1 MSSDAALPTLD
12 PALRPPLRAEL
23 LADNKQFVA
32 LAGELLLA
40 FRNTDN
46 KACAICG
53 AEQGVQ
59 HKKSG
64 ICHQLVMW
72 RAGTQYKKAGS

>member
-23 LADNKQFVA
+23 LADNKQFVV

-40 FRNTDN
+40 FRNTTDN
-46 KACAICG
+46 ACAICG
-53 AEQGVQ
+53 AEQGRQ
-59 HKKSG
+59 HKRSSV
-64 ICHQLVMW
+64 CRRLVEW

>member
-1 MSSDAALPTLD
+1 MSSDAALLTLD

-40 FRNTDN
+40 FRNTDD

-59 HKKSG
+59 HKKG
-64 ICHQLVMW
+64 HVCFQLVMW